1 MRLDVVIPAHNEED
15 RIDRTLR
22 VYRSMLG
29 DHDVR
34 LRVALDHCTDRTAEV
49 TSRHAAE
56 DDRVLVYE
64 YPKLGK
70 GGVVMETLRRCDAE
84 LVGFVDADCS
94 TPPAEFLRLV
104 EAVEHDGVDVAIAS
118 RSHPSAVVPN
128 QRPRSRR
135 VTSQVFRMLVRRLFH
150 LPFHDTQCGAKVAR
164 RSAMDS
170 MLPLLSSRDFL
181 FDVDLLVAA
190 DRMGFE
196 VAEVPTIWIDQAGS
210 KLHPVAD
217 AARMAGSS
225 LRLWI
230 HHRLLPFPPAPQPV
244 SAVSAASAER
254 AGPAAPVIDLRDPVD
269 VVGRG

>member
-1 MRLDVVIPAHNEED
+1 MRLDVVIPAHNEEA

-29 DHDVR
+29 GPDVR
-34 LRVALDHCTDRTAEV
+34 FRVALDHCTDRTAEV
-49 TSRHAAE
+49 TARHAAE
-56 DDRVLVYE
+56 DERVEVYD

-70 GGVVMETLRRCDAE
+70 GGVVMETFRRCDAE
-84 LVGFVDADCS
+84 VIGFVDADCS
-94 TPPAEFLRLV
+94 TPPGEFLRLV
-104 EAVEHDGVDVAIAS
+104 EVVERDGVDLAIAS
-118 RSHPSAVVPN
+118 RGHPSAVVP
-128 QRPRSRR
+128 RRRAASRY
-135 VTSQVFRMLVRRLFH
+135 VTSQLFRVLVRRLFH

-164 RSAMDS
+164 RRTLESL
-170 MLPLLSSRDFL
+170 LPVLSSRDFL

-217 AARMAGSS
+217 ATRMAASS

-230 HHRLLPFPPAPQPV
+230 HHRLLPFPEPGK
-244 SAVSAASAER
+244 ASPGGE
-254 AGPAAPVIDLRDPVD
+254 PLVIDLRDGAAPAEVLD
-269 VVGRG
+269 GVG